1 MGTVVNTTELANATG
16 LTTRQIHHWVDKEW
30 FFPNQ
35 QEKGRGHEQEWPRK
49 EVVVLQKTAVLVR
62 MGWAAREA
70 SWYARTAPET
80 IDEILIAIG
89 RASMSPPPQ
98 SY

>member
-1 MGTVVNTTELANATG
+1 VNTTELANATG

-30 FFPNQ
+30 FFPDQ

-49 EVVVLQKTAVLVR
+49 EIVVLEKNGCSSPYWLGCSGKLAGTR
-62 MGWAAREA
+62 
-70 SWYARTAPET
+70 ARTGNGKR
-80 IDEILIAIG
+80 DHDRYRSRLL
-89 RASMSPPPQ
+89 SPPPQ